1 MIYSVSRITWKYE
14 QRSRFIFVF
23 SNIVNM
29 SDRTVGIIQARMG
42 STRLPE
48 KVLKNI
54 AGKSMLQ
61 RVVDRTRLS
70 SLVDKVVVAT
80 SVLERD
86 DQIVD
91 ACEKSGYN
99 YVRGNEEDVLSRYN
113 TAVNEYGVN
122 NIVRITADCPL
133 IGPET
138 IDRVV
143 SHYHRC
149 DAEFVTNTLYYTYP
163 DGLDVEVFSREL
175 LERTHKTAQT
185 DKQREHVTPYMRT
198 AEDIDRYNVTNPVD
212 ISSYSFTDDRTV
224 LRWTVDYPQD
234 MEFIRAV
241 FDRLTANG
249 DWPINQLAV
258 LELLERDPSL
268 LSINNDRTHEW

>member
-1 MIYSVSRITWKYE
+1 MP
-14 QRSRFIFVF
+14 
-23 SNIVNM
+23 
-29 SDRTVGIIQARMG
+29 DRTVAIIQARMG

-61 RVVDRTRLS
+61 RVADRTELS
-70 SLVDKVVVAT
+70 SLVDELVVAT

-86 DQIVD
+86 NRIAD
-91 ACEKSGYN
+91 ACEKNGYT
-99 YVRGNEEDVLSRYN
+99 YIRGSETDVLSRYS
-113 TAVNEYGVN
+113 TAANEYDADT
-122 NIVRITADCPL
+122 IVRITADCPL
-133 IGPET
+133 IEPET

-143 SHYHRC
+143 SQYRRY

-175 LERTHKTAQT
+175 LERTHEAAKT
-185 DKQREHVTPYMRT
+185 DEQREHVTPYMRT
-198 AEDIDRYNVTNPVD
+198 TEDIDRYNVRNPVD
-212 ISSYSFTDDRTV
+212 LSSYSFTDDRTV
-224 LRWTVDYPQD
+224 LRWTVDYPAD

-241 FDRLTANG
+241 FDRLTANA

-258 LELLERDPSL
+258 LELLERNPSL
-268 LSINNDRTHEW
+268 LDINDDRPHEW